1 MKQKETSIRHN
12 LRKLCP
18 RNNLASLLLIV
29 AFLSLNLVHVP
40 ASPSVQQEKTITG
53 NVTDQSGEPV
63 PGASVTVVGSAA
75 GTITDDLGNFTL
87 TIPDGARIL
96 SISFVGM
103 ETVELEIGDQ
113 TVFNVT
119 LQESVMDLDE
129 VVVIGY
135 GTIQKSH
142 LTGAISKVTNEG
154 LEQIPTS
161 RIEEALVGKISGV
174 NIQMV
179 DATAGSAPTIR
190 VRGIGSITADPSPL
204 IVLDGVV
211 VSSDYMGTM
220 DMNDIES
227 VEVLKDAASAAIY
240 GSRGGNG
247 VIMLTTK
254 KGTAGKTQFSF
265 NTYRGF
271 KYTFPKRRYE
281 PFSTIEQWKDFVLA
295 NNNGQLTEQM
305 EYIELM
311 GTENRW
317 PDVFFERGAVEN
329 YSLSARGGTDVT
341 KYSISTNYMH
351 DEGVLM
357 TDDFRK
363 ASFRLNINTKPNKRI
378 EFGGLI
384 NPSYSKQREFGD
396 DVHAILRVAPWLPI
410 YIDDHNI
417 QFVNKTRYPDV
428 KIGDYARERL
438 FDGYIL
444 PGHTEGT
451 SISTSSSVGP
461 VARVAEVYD
470 YNYNFNLLSNLYATL
485 HILNGLDFTSSVSAS
500 YRSEQETH
508 FATSK
513 SDTGGTS
520 DIESDYDTGIITHL
534 TNENILSYNRLF
546 GKHKVSAIAGM
557 SVEKWEMTYSEI
569 EGSGYAND
577 YIRTINAASQ
587 ISGAETEKME
597 ESLAALISRFNYAY
611 DNKLLLSVS
620 ARYDGSSRFGAD
632 TKWGFFP
639 AASVGYR
646 ISQEDFMKE
655 ISWLS
660 NLKPR
665 ISYGVTGNNTGI
677 GYYSSI
683 GRLES
688 ITAILNGDVVP
699 GFNPMNI
706 SNTDLRWEKS
716 VEWGPGID
724 IGILENRVTM
734 SLDYYTRNSKDLL
747 LDQEIASVTGFN
759 TATVNIGEV
768 KNSGF
773 EMELGSVIL
782 SSSKMRWSA
791 SVVLSHNVNEL
802 IDFAG
807 ASGLITYED
816 AKRPAEY
823 IALEGNPISSMYGY
837 KYLKDIPIEWLRD
850 PFYPINGKGQSVYV
864 QDMNGDGVITTDDR
878 TILGSP
884 YPKWVWGFNSTFNF
898 SIFDLTINLQ
908 GSHGAKTVNM
918 DPQYWEKHFDNQM
931 NYQPEFPDKDLVVPR
946 ILTDKCVQDASYIAL
961 RNVNLG
967 CRIPSG
973 ITRRIGIGSA
983 RFYLSGQ
990 NLLLKLADSYTSFNP
1005 EGVTETTSP
1014 LRGGYQRGSAPIPKA
1029 VTLGLTVD
1037 F

>member
-1 MKQKETSIRHN
+1 MKLKTSSIGY
-12 LRKLCP
+12 LFKKISPEKIPVILF
-18 RNNLASLLLIV
+18 LMALLLSSN
-29 AFLSLNLVHVP
+29 LSQLS
-40 ASPSVQQEKTITG
+40 ASPAVQPEKTVTG
-53 NVTDQSGEPV
+53 NVTDQTGKAV
-63 PGASVTVVGSAA
+63 PGASVTVIGYTA
-75 GTITDDLGNFTL
+75 GTITDEQGNFSL
-87 TIPDGARIL
+87 TVPADARTL

-103 ETVELEIGDQ
+103 ETIELEIGNQ
-113 TVFNVT
+113 TIFNVT
-119 LQESVMDLDE
+119 LEESVMDLDE

-142 LTGAISKVTNEG
+142 LTGAVSKVTNKG

-179 DATAGSAPTIR
+179 DAMAGAAPTIR

-211 VSSDYMGTM
+211 VSSDYLGTM

-254 KGTAGKTQFSF
+254 KGTPGKTQFSF
-265 NTYRGF
+265 NAYRGF

-281 PFSTIEQWKDFVLA
+281 PFSTIDQWKEFVLA

-317 PDVFFERGAVEN
+317 TDVFFERGTVEN
-329 YSLSARGGTDVT
+329 YSLSARGGNEVT

-351 DEGVLM
+351 DEGVM
-357 TDDFRK
+357 MIDDYK
-363 ASFRLNINTKPNKRI
+363 KTSFRLNLSTKPNKWV

-384 NPSYSKQREFGD
+384 NPSYSKRRENTEGIQ
-396 DVHAILRVAPWLPI
+396 ALLRCAPWLPI
-410 YIDDHNI
+410 YVDEDNI

-428 KIGDYARERL
+428 KIGDYARERF

-444 PGHTEGT
+444 PGNTEGT
-451 SISTSSSVGP
+451 SLSTSSAQGP
-461 VARVAEVYD
+461 VALVKEVED
-470 YNYNFNLLSNLYATL
+470 YFYNFNLLTNLYATL
-485 HILNGLDFTSSVSAS
+485 HIFNGLDFTSSVSAS
-500 YRSEQETH
+500 YRSKQDTH
-508 FATSK
+508 FASSK
-513 SDTGGTS
+513 SDTGGIS
-520 DIESDYDTGIITHL
+520 DIESEYGTGVITHL
-534 TNENILSYNRLF
+534 TNENIFSYNRLF
-546 GKHKVSAIAGM
+546 GKHEVSAIAGM

-569 EGSGYAND
+569 EGSGFAND
-577 YIRTINAASQ
+577 YIKTINAASR
-587 ISGAETEKME
+587 ISGADTEKME
-597 ESLAALISRFNYAY
+597 ESLAAVISRFNYAY

-646 ISQEDFMKE
+646 ISQEDFMQD

-683 GRLES
+683 GRLGS
-688 ITAILNGDVVP
+688 ITAIINGTAVP
-699 GFNPMNI
+699 GFNPINI

-716 VEWGPGID
+716 VEWGPGVD
-724 IGILENRVTM
+724 IGILENRVTLT
-734 SLDYYTRNSKDLL
+734 LDYYSRRSKDLL
-747 LDQEIASVTGFN
+747 LDQEIVSITGFDD
-759 TATVNIGEV
+759 ATVNIGEV

-782 SSSKMRWSA
+782 SSSDMRWSA

-816 AKRPAEY
+816 SKRPAEY

-837 KYLKDIPIEWLRD
+837 KHLKDIPLEWLRD
-850 PFYPINGKGQSVYV
+850 PFYPINGKAQSVYV
-864 QDMNGDGVITTDDR
+864 QDLNGDGVITPDDR

-884 YPKWVWGFNSTFNF
+884 YPKWIWGFNTTFNY

-918 DPQYWEKHFDNQM
+918 DAQYWEKHFDSEM
-931 NYQPEFPDKDLVVPR
+931 SYKPEFPDKDLVVPK
-946 ILTDKCVQDASYIAL
+946 ILTDIFVQDASYIAL
-961 RNVNLG
+961 RSVNLG

-973 ITRRIGIGSA
+973 ITRKIGIGSA